1 MGAKLCLPKEWCAE
15 LSMDEV
21 ECEKIS
27 NEILDVYESDDRKTS
42 GDIAH
47 LLA

>member
-1 MGAKLCLPKEWCAE
+1 
-15 LSMDEV
+15 MDEV